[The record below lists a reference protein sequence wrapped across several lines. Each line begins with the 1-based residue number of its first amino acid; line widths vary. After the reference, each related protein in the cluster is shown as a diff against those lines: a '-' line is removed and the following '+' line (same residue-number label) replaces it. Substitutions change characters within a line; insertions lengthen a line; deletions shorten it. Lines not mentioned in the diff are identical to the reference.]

1 MLRRK
6 FLLASLFSL
15 SLAIVACTQDASN
28 VSENALI
35 MGLIPAE
42 NNEEVAAQFEGVRK
56 DLEVQLGR
64 NIRVFQ
70 ATDYTGIIEAMGNG
84 QVDFAWFGPVSGML
98 AYQQHGA
105 IPFMVGVSKET
116 GESTYQSLILTRA
129 DSDIQT
135 LEDLEGK
142 DVAFVDPA
150 STSGGLVPTF
160 MIVSQLNKDPEE
172 FFGRLVFAGTHDA
185 SVMALI
191 NGSAE
196 ASAVADFLLK
206 GMIDRGLVNQ
216 DDFRIIA
223 ESDPIAGP
231 PLMYRDDLDEELKAG
246 LTQAFLTLHERLGD
260 DIGMGDYS
268 KYEEASLDDYKNILE
283 MMDMGLM

>member
-1 MLRRK
+1 MLRRN
-6 FLLASLFSL
+6 FVMASLFSL
-15 SLAIVACTQDASN
+15 SLTMVACAQNAPSTSEDAL
-28 VSENALI
+28 V

-56 DLEVQLGR
+56 DLEEQLGQS
-64 NIRVFQ
+64 IRVFQ

-105 IPFMVGVSKET
+105 VPFAVGVSKET

-129 DSDIQT
+129 DSDIQS
-135 LEDLEGK
+135 LADLEGK

-160 MIVSQLNKDPEE
+160 MVVNEIGKNPEE

-191 NGSAE
+191 NESAE
-196 ASAVADFLLK
+196 AAAVADFLLE
-206 GMIDRGLVNQ
+206 GMIDRGLVSRN
-216 DDFRIIA
+216 DFRVIA

-231 PLMYRDDLDEELKAG
+231 PLMYIDDLDEELKAN

-268 KYEEASLDDYKNILE
+268 KYEEASLDDYHIILE

>member
-1 MLRRK
+1 MLRRN
-6 FLLASLFSL
+6 FVLASLFSL
-15 SLAIVACTQDASN
+15 SLTMAACTQN
-28 VSENALI
+28 GPGTSENALK

-56 DLEVQLGR
+56 DLEEQLGQ

-84 QVDFAWFGPVSGML
+84 QVDFAWFGPASGML
-98 AYQQHGA
+98 AHKQFGA
-105 IPFMVGVSKET
+105 VPFAVGVSKET

-129 DSDIQT
+129 DSDIQS
-135 LEDLEGK
+135 LADLEGK
-142 DVAFVDPA
+142 DVAFVDAA

-160 MIVSQLNKDPEE
+160 MIVNETGKKPDE

-196 ASAVADFLLK
+196 AAAVADFLLE
-206 GMIDRGLVNQ
+206 GMIDRGLVSRN
-216 DDFRIIA
+216 DFRIIA
-223 ESDPIAGP
+223 KSDPIAGP
-231 PLMYRDDLDEELKAG
+231 PLMYREDLDEALKAN

-268 KYEEASLDDYKNILE
+268 KYEEAGLDDYQIILE
-283 MMDMGLM
+283 MQDMGLM

>member
-1 MLRRK
+1 MLRRN
-6 FLLASLFSL
+6 FVLASLFSL
-15 SLAIVACTQDASN
+15 SLSLAGFNQNVASASED
-28 VSENALI
+28 VLR

-56 DLEVQLGR
+56 DLEEQLGR
-64 NIRVFQ
+64 SIRVFQ

-98 AYQQHGA
+98 AHQLFNA
-105 IPFMVGVSKET
+105 VPFAVGVSKET
-116 GESTYQSLILTRA
+116 GESTYQSLILTRT
-129 DSDIQT
+129 DSDIQS
-135 LEDLEGK
+135 LADLEGK

-160 MIVSQLNKDPEE
+160 MIVNETGKNPEE

-196 ASAVADFLLK
+196 AAAVADFLLE
-206 GMIDRGLVNQ
+206 GMIDRDLVSRN
-216 DDFRIIA
+216 DFRIIA

-231 PLMYRDDLDEELKAG
+231 PLMYREDLDEDLKTN

-260 DIGMGDYS
+260 DIGMGNYS
-268 KYEEASLDDYKNILE
+268 NYEETSLDDYQIILK

>member
-1 MLRRK
+1 MLRRN
-6 FLLASLFSL
+6 FVLASLFSL
-15 SLAIVACTQDASN
+15 SLSLAGFNQNVASASED
-28 VSENALI
+28 VLR

-56 DLEVQLGR
+56 DLEEQLGR
-64 NIRVFQ
+64 SIRVFQ

-98 AYQQHGA
+98 AHQLFNA
-105 IPFMVGVSKET
+105 VPFAVGVSKET
-116 GESTYQSLILTRA
+116 GESTYQSLILTRT
-129 DSDIQT
+129 DSDIQS
-135 LEDLEGK
+135 LSDLEGK

-160 MIVSQLNKDPEE
+160 MIVNETGKNPEE

-196 ASAVADFLLK
+196 AAAVADFLLE
-206 GMIDRGLVNQ
+206 GMIDRDLVSR

-231 PLMYRDDLDEELKAG
+231 PLMYREDLDEDLKTN

-260 DIGMGDYS
+260 DIGMGNYS
-268 KYEEASLDDYKNILE
+268 NYEETSLDDYQIILK

>member
-1 MLRRK
+1 MLRRN
-6 FLLASLFSL
+6 FVLALLFSL
-15 SLAIVACTQDASN
+15 SLVMAACTRNAPNTSEDAL
-28 VSENALI
+28 V

-56 DLEVQLGR
+56 DLEEQLGQS
-64 NIRVFQ
+64 IRVFQ

-105 IPFMVGVSKET
+105 VPFAVGVSKET

-129 DSDIQT
+129 DSDIQSLT
-135 LEDLEGK
+135 DLEGK

-160 MIVSQLNKDPEE
+160 MVVNEIGKNPEE

-196 ASAVADFLLK
+196 AAAVADFLLE
-206 GMIDRGLVNQ
+206 GMIDRGIVSRN
-216 DDFRIIA
+216 DFRVIA

-231 PLMYRDDLDEELKAG
+231 PLMYIDDLDEELKAN

-268 KYEEASLDDYKNILE
+268 KYEEASLDDYQIILE